1 MGLMRKLILDT
12 SSINALADDSECMT
26 VLLPGLRS
34 AYHVGVT
41 ETVISEIAANPE
53 DGRRIQLL
61 GIVERL
67 LKFGMCVNPFHVI
80 IENQAKAYLADRGT
94 YEWRRV
100 NVRFPEAE
108 GEVVRQ
114 EIIHQLSEQTRE
126 TLKQWNKDFRK
137 IFSDAKP
144 AFQSLFEGPNRE
156 RPSLKE
162 VTDRLLGEGGA
173 HRDIAIDLFE
183 RGTGTRLTQEGIYDF
198 TKRCLP
204 FKALLVAL
212 CFSQYDRCIR
222 PDHQASLGKAGR
234 LDMFSATYLP
244 YCGVFVTNDEGQS
257 KALRSIGEM
266 IGRETDVL
274 LYSAF
279 KARLFGIGVGAR

>member
-1 MGLMRKLILDT
+1 MIGKLIFDT
-12 SSINALADDSECMT
+12 SGINALADDPDYLK
-26 VLLPGLRS
+26 LLAGLRY
-34 AYHVGVT
+34 AYLVGVT
-41 ETVISEIAANPE
+41 ETVIAEIAANSE
-53 DGRRIQLL
+53 DSRRIQLL

-67 LKFGMCVNPFHVI
+67 LKCGMCVNPFHVI
-80 IENQAKAYLADRGT
+80 IEDQAKAYLADREA

-100 NVRFPEAE
+100 NVRFLEAE

-114 EIIHQLSEQTRE
+114 KIIHQVSEQTRE
-126 TLKQWNKDFRK
+126 TLRQLDKGFRE

-144 AFQSLFEGPNRE
+144 AFQSLFEGRNGD

-173 HRDIAIDLFE
+173 HRDIAINLFE
-183 RGTGTRLTQEGIYDF
+183 LGTGTRLTHEEINDF
-198 TKRCLP
+198 TERCLP

-222 PDHQASLGKAGR
+222 PDRQESLGKASR

-244 YCGVFVTNDEGQS
+244 YCRVFVTDDDGQL
-257 KALRSIGEM
+257 KALRNVGEM
-266 IGRETDVL
+266 IRLETDVL
-274 LYSAF
+274 LYAHF
-279 KARLFGIGVGAR
+279 KAKLFGIGIVAS